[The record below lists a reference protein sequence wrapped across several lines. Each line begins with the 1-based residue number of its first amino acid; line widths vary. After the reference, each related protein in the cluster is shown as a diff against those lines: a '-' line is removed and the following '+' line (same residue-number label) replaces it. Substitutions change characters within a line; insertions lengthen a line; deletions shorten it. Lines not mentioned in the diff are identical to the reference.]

1 MEDGIMVL
9 KFLALFSD
17 ETKVVIES
25 QQNYKRHYEGNVGEY
40 FKLVTRPQWWKEIET
55 VSAIDDEVVV
65 RIWE

>member
-25 QQNYKRHYEGNVGEY
+25 QQNYERHYEGTVGEY
-40 FKLVTRPQWWKEIET
+40 FKLVTRTQWWKEIET
-55 VSAIDDEVVV
+55 VSVIDDEIVV